1 MNITTFVHDVTSS
14 KVTQKTHPSH
24 LNTHSHTFMINPTPP
39 LQAIMKGQQKK
50 NPLSKLAY
58 EEAMT
63 YPTFNLLLEESL
75 KPPSH
80 LAIPYPM
87 PWRI

>member
-1 MNITTFVHDVTSS
+1 MNESFYICSWCDKLQGHT
-14 KVTQKTHPSH
+14 KTHPSH

-39 LQAIMKGQQKK
+39 LQAIMKGQQRK
-50 NPLSKLAY
+50 PLSKLAY

-87 PWRI
+87 P